1 MVGKSQLKVLRE
13 KSIASDN
20 TRVKYIKFE
29 EISESSYE
37 DSEVSSNSSQ
47 ESKEKYSRN
56 NWLATTKSLFKSK
69 SWEVEENPTYK
80 ELTYEQRHCKET
92 MSEKEHRVHDMMWKY
107 YPKQVQN
114 ILKKKRIDRERLRRS
129 LKPPGKRNY
138 KVLFAN
144 VKHICNEEVYRAS
157 HMMKRMKDNYYKMLH
172 SERRVFKAL
181 REKGLFLDRK
191 DFNIMEVFNSEFYNL
206 SSEYDQESESV
217 YLKRKFNDDVN
228 EFESTSAKG
237 SEAAKE
243 KQKETIEAKNDNG
256 DVRHKF
262 NEFCNFDIAS
272 LNKSWTPI
280 SCHFEPISNYS
291 KLTHKSRSTFIS
303 RKSQRMLF
311 QDCQVERR
319 EPSNCHMPQGK
330 DFIWRW
336 NKNNLLL
343 YYPIFEIYPYA
354 IDSDNHSETHSFE
367 HSELLRSISMPIPHH
382 YIEDKMI
389 EPLGL

>member
-1 MVGKSQLKVLRE
+1 MVGKNQLKVLRE
-13 KSIASDN
+13 KSNLPEN

-29 EISESSYE
+29 EISESSCD
-37 DSEVSSNSSQ
+37 DSDMSSSSSQ
-47 ESKEKYSRN
+47 TNQQKWSQINSI
-56 NWLATTKSLFKSK
+56 AATKSLLKSN
-69 SWEVEENPTYK
+69 SCDVEANSKYRQ
-80 ELTYEQRHCKET
+80 LAYEQRNRNES
-92 MSEKEHRVHDMMWKY
+92 MSEKEHKVHDLMWKY

-172 SERRVFKAL
+172 AESRVFKAL

-191 DFNIMEVFNSEFYNL
+191 DFNIMEVFNSEFYNW
-206 SSEYDQESESV
+206 SSEYDEQSDSV
-217 YLKRKFNDDVN
+217 YTKQKANDDVN

-237 SEAAKE
+237 SETV
-243 KQKETIEAKNDNG
+243 KQKQVELLEVKNDNG
-256 DVRHKF
+256 DARQKLT
-262 NEFCNFDIAS
+262 EFWNFDITS
-272 LNKSWTPI
+272 LNKSCTPI

-291 KLTHKSRSTFIS
+291 KLTHKSRSTFVS

-311 QDCQVERR
+311 QDCHVERR
-319 EPSNCHMPQGK
+319 EPVNWGSSQGK

-343 YYPIFEIYPYA
+343 YYPIFEFYPYA
-354 IDSDNHSETHSFE
+354 VESESHSESHSFE

-382 YIEDKMI
+382 YIEDKSI